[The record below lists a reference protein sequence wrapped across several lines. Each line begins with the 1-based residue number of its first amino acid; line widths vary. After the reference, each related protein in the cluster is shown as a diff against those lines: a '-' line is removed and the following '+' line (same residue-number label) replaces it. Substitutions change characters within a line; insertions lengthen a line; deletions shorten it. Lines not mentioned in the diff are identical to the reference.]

1 MSFLFL
7 KKIKMPILVGNLIFM
22 HNLVLKN
29 LCKYT
34 RMVSMFCCEIEIKLS
49 SSALR
54 NGDGVNPLYASV
66 G

>member
-1 MSFLFL
+1 MR
-7 KKIKMPILVGNLIFM
+7 IMVGNLIFM

-34 RMVSMFCCEIEIKLS
+34 RMVSMFCYEIEIKLS

>member
-7 KKIKMPILVGNLIFM
+7 KQNQDANCVGNLIFM

-29 LCKYT
+29 MCKYT

>member
-1 MSFLFL
+1 
-7 KKIKMPILVGNLIFM
+7 MPIVVGNLIFM

-49 SSALR
+49 SSVMM
-54 NGDGVNPLYASV
+54 NEDGVNPSYASV

>member
-1 MSFLFL
+1 
-7 KKIKMPILVGNLIFM
+7 MPIMVGNLIFM

-29 LCKYT
+29 MCKYT
-34 RMVSMFCCEIEIKLS
+34 RMVSMFCCEIEINLS

>member
-7 KKIKMPILVGNLIFM
+7 KQNQDANWGRESYFHAQFSVKKSVQIHKD
-22 HNLVLKN
+22 
-29 LCKYT
+29 
-34 RMVSMFCCEIEIKLS
+34 VSMFCCEIEIKLS

>member
-1 MSFLFL
+1 
-7 KKIKMPILVGNLIFM
+7 MPIVVGNLIFM

-34 RMVSMFCCEIEIKLS
+34 RMVSMFYCEIEIKHS
-49 SSALR
+49 SIALR
-54 NGDGVNPLYASV
+54 NGDGVNPLYAFV